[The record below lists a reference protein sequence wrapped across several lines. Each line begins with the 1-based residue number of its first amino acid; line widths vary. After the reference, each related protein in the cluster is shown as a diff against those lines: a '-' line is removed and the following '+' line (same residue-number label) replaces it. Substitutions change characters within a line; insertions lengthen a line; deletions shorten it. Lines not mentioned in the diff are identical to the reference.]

1 MALRLRQGLAAD
13 RTSITPASG
22 ELIYT
27 TDTKLV
33 YVGDGSTAGG
43 NLISGGGGGGGG
55 GTTYSISSET
65 ATGGV
70 NLRLTGSDAS
80 TDNVKFAEGS
90 NITIVRTDA
99 NTITISSAGGGGGG
113 GTSFLVSGDDSTTR
127 TINSGDTF
135 SILGNGKTNV
145 YFDEFDNLTIDTP
158 NQVANGSQG
167 QLAYY
172 ATTGGNIEG
181 TLNLTYDPLT
191 GHLTTGQVITNGIIS
206 NATTFAIFPL
216 GATDIVSIGGT
227 LDGVEY
233 SGKLFSFDFG
243 PFDPVNPFC
252 GIYRQIHNDQF
263 CNALQFQRARGTQ
276 AAETL
281 VQGDDV
287 FGSIFFCG
295 FDGTNYRRSAA
306 ITGFAPVPTAP
317 GSVPGAIAFE
327 TMDET
332 GVEVVASI
340 TDQQQYTNFYGTY
353 RYSVFSVTTGSG
365 NATLTRA
372 QVRGNLLQTTPSGAT
387 RTLTLPAADQF
398 TAGIEIL
405 IMNMSVTQSL
415 SVTYT
420 GNGGGPI
427 ATIIAANFRKVVCDG
442 NVWFGL

>member
-13 RTSITPASG
+13 RTSVTPASG

-55 GTTYSISSET
+55 GTTYAISSET

-80 TDNVKFAEGS
+80 QDNVKFAAGS
-90 NITIVRTDA
+90 NVTITRTDA
-99 NTITISSAGGGGGG
+99 STITISSTGGGGGG
-113 GTSFLVSGDDSTTR
+113 GTSFLVSGDDSVTR

-135 SILGNGKTNV
+135 SILGNGNTSV
-145 YFDEFDNLTIDTP
+145 YFDEYNNLTIDTP
-158 NQVANGSQG
+158 SQITNGSSGQLAFYSANGSSLQG
-167 QLAYY
+167 SAGITFDT
-172 ATTGGNIEG
+172 A
-181 TLNLTYDPLT
+181 T
-191 GHLTTGQVITNGIIS
+191 GHLTVGQVVTNAILS
-206 NATTFAIFPL
+206 DATTFAIFPL
-216 GATDIVSIGGT
+216 GSTDIVSIGGT
-227 LDGVEY
+227 LDGVEH
-233 SGKLFSFDFG
+233 SGKIISFDFG
-243 PFDPVNPFC
+243 PFNPAAPFC

-263 CNALQFQRARGTQ
+263 CNGLQFQRARGTQ
-276 AAETL
+276 AAEAL
-281 VQGDDV
+281 VQVDDI

-306 ITGFAPVPTAP
+306 ITGFAPVSTAP
-317 GSVPGAIAFE
+317 GSVPGAFAIE
-327 TMDET
+327 TMNESGTET
-332 GVEVVASI
+332 VASI
-340 TDQQQYTNFYGTY
+340 TDQQQYTNFYGAY
-353 RYSVFSVTTGSG
+353 RYAVFTVTTGSS

-372 QVRGNLLQTTPSGAT
+372 QVRGNLLQTTPSGST
-387 RTLTLPAADQF
+387 RTLTLPAPGEF

>member
-43 NLISGGGGGGGG
+43 NPISGGGGGGG
-55 GTTYSISSET
+55 GTTYAISSET

-80 TDNVKFAEGS
+80 QDNVKFAAGS
-90 NITIVRTDA
+90 NVTITRTDA
-99 NTITISSAGGGGGG
+99 STITISSTGGGGGG
-113 GTSFLVSGDDSTTR
+113 SSSFLVSGDDSVTR

-135 SILGNGKTNV
+135 SILGNGKTSV
-145 YFDEFDNLTIDTP
+145 YFDEYNNLTIDTP
-158 NQVANGSQG
+158 SQIATGLNGQVPFYNADG
-167 QLAYY
+167 QNL
-172 ATTGGNIEG
+172 EG
-181 TLNLTYDPLT
+181 DTFLSYDKIS
-191 GHLTTGQVITNGIIS
+191 GHLTVGQVITNGIQC
-206 NATTFAIFPL
+206 NATSLGIFPL
-216 GATDIVSIGGT
+216 GSTDIVSIGGV
-227 LDGVEY
+227 LDGVEH
-233 SGKLFSFDFG
+233 SGKIIQFDFG
-243 PFDPVNPFC
+243 PFDPAAPFC

-263 CNALQFQRARGTQ
+263 CNGLQFQRARGTQ

-287 FGSIFFCG
+287 FGSIFFSG

-332 GVEVVASI
+332 GVEVLALI

-387 RTLTLPAADQF
+387 RTLTLPAPGVF

-415 SVTYT
+415 SITYT

-427 ATIIAANFRKVVCDG
+427 TTIIAGNFRKVVCDG

>member
-13 RTSITPASG
+13 RTSVTPASG

-80 TDNVKFAEGS
+80 QDNVKFAAGS
-90 NITIVRTDA
+90 NVTITRTDA
-99 NTITISSAGGGGGG
+99 STITISSTGGGGG
-113 GTSFLVSGDDSTTR
+113 GTSFLVSGDDSVTR

-135 SILGNGKTNV
+135 SILGNGNTSV
-145 YFDEFDNLTIDTP
+145 YFDEYNNLTIDTP
-158 NQVANGSQG
+158 SQIINGSSGQLAFYSANGSSLQG
-167 QLAYY
+167 SAGI
-172 ATTGGNIEG
+172 TFDTV
-181 TLNLTYDPLT
+181 T
-191 GHLTTGQVITNGIIS
+191 GHLTVGQVVTNAILS
-206 NATTFAIFPL
+206 DATTFAIFPL
-216 GATDIVSIGGT
+216 GATDFVSLGGV
-227 LDGVEY
+227 LDGTQH
-233 SGKLFSFDFG
+233 SGKLLSFDFG

-252 GIYRQIHNDQF
+252 GIFSQIHNDANI
-263 CNALQFQRARGTQ
+263 NALQFQRARGTFTSQ
-276 AAETL
+276 TS
-281 VQGDDV
+281 VQPGD
-287 FGSIFFCG
+287 FIGNMFFVA
-295 FDGTNYRRSAA
+295 FDGTGYNRSAS
-306 ITGFAPVPTAP
+306 ITSFVPAAVST
-317 GSVPGAIAFE
+317 GNVPGALAFE
-327 TMDET
+327 TMNES
-332 GVEVVASI
+332 GVETVATI
-340 TDQQQYTNFYGTY
+340 IDQQQYTNFSGAY
-353 RYSVFSVTTGSG
+353 RYAVFSVTTGSG

-372 QVRGNLLQTTPSGAT
+372 QVRGNLLQTTPSGST

-398 TAGIEIL
+398 TAGLEIL